1 MFRFLSSSLSQMWVG
16 RSAKK
21 KINIR
26 LSERNINKLIN
37 KYLNEILSSR
47 DCHFIYL
54 NLEIPEKR
62 ESTMKSETFF
72 LFFEKIET
80 GDGRRN
86 ISWDGLSQELNKRV
100 YVRISVAFQNQN
112 V

>member
-21 KINIR
+21 KLKIR

-37 KYLNEILSSR
+37 KYLNELLSSR

-62 ESTMKSETFF
+62 ESTMKQKLFFYSLKKLRREMGDETFH
-72 LFFEKIET
+72 
-80 GDGRRN
+80 GM
-86 ISWDGLSQELNKRV
+86 
-100 YVRISVAFQNQN
+100 AFHKN
-112 V
+112 